1 MFEYNSKIDYLFLKK
16 SIEPSGVY
24 SDELLIRD
32 VYNNVCEPNDDFS
45 FKLKSLREIIDYIKQ
60 DSTFLNISSI
70 KWIVNKYA
78 IEEKYKMISNEQ
90 VLSSIINN
98 YHFKEVDSNN
108 TGFFIK
114 LVESN
119 TFTKELEPTII
130 PIIYNFLLIK
140 HNHFPLIFKYNKTK
154 TIINLIRMKEY
165 LGVESYF
172 TDMYIETKMY
182 STPHRD
188 ANLKDIK
195 EIIISNKDY
204 LKNELFIESLYIY
217 GSFAK
222 GTSTKYSDV
231 DIYLTTLSKKYNK
244 LFYTAYFRELLDL
257 PSDVSVYFEDNLDG
271 LNFNQKKYIE
281 EVL

>member
-24 SDELLIRD
+24 RDELLIRD

-60 DSTFLNISSI
+60 DSTILNISSI

-108 TGFFIK
+108 TDFFIK

-172 TDMYIETKMY
+172 TDMYIESNNY
-182 STPHRD
+182 NTPHRD
-188 ANLKDIK
+188 ISLNEVK
-195 EIIISNKDY
+195 EIIISKKDY
-204 LKNELFIESLYIY
+204 LISKLHIKSLYVY

-222 GTSTKYSDV
+222 GTNNKYSDI
-231 DIYLTTLSKKYNK
+231 DIYITASNKTYNR
-244 LFYTAYFRELLDL
+244 FYYAAYMEDLLNL
-257 PSDVSVYFEDNLDG
+257 PVDVSVYYLDNLDG
-271 LNFNQKKYIE
+271 LNNNQKKHLV
-281 EVL
+281 EVI